1 MALSVGI
8 LNRVVISS
16 RPLGMVCFRELMAC
30 CVASGTFP
38 GPGPRSSRP
47 GSGGGRR
54 PRRPGPERGA
64 HIGEQSL
71 ETPGLGVGEQVG
83 LGA

>member
-1 MALSVGI
+1 MALSVRI

-16 RPLGMVCFRELMAC
+16 RPLGMVCFREPMAC

-38 GPGPRSSRP
+38 GPGPRCSRP
-47 GSGGGRR
+47 GSGGVDA
-54 PRRPGPERGA
+54 PGGLDRSVVL
-64 HIGEQSL
+64 IGEQSL
-71 ETPGLGVGEQVG
+71 ETPGLGVGEQIG